1 METRQGL
8 DRKEIWDEIYLLLIL
23 TFWFKDKKLIL
34 TDFFQS
40 TKDQNIA
47 VEKKSVII
55 QLLSDDKA
63 FRVSPAV
70 DSVTSEIS
78 SIQKVVEFQIQHLE
92 IFKKK
97 MA

>member
-1 METRQGL
+1 M
-8 DRKEIWDEIYLLLIL
+8 LLIL

-47 VEKKSVII
+47 VEEKSVII

-78 SIQKVVEFQIQHLE
+78 SIQKAVEFQIQNLE

>member
-47 VEKKSVII
+47 VEEKSVII